1 MNLIR
6 RLRIYNCLSLTAES
20 KMANNELLD
29 CWLKLQS
36 SRADWVFRAYDRLL
50 ASLSKDISEKLR
62 LHNQKVDPYIVIYG
76 KTQVGKT
83 TLLLDLL
90 GIDPQQISKVS
101 KTLRGGREAGKSA
114 TATAMEYCRS
124 VDDSWGLAKDSE
136 LRCFESNEDLSE
148 ALEQIRAEMERG
160 QLVVDS
166 PCVVHI
172 PQHFFIGNA
181 DGLNVRILDLPGDNP
196 ASANEQ
202 CHVNEMAKRYLP
214 FADLVL
220 LVGRGDD
227 LSFLTPEVI
236 AIPGIED
243 WQAMPQHFRIVTT
256 FSYEPQSV
264 RDFIRQLEGID
275 PTQIRQRLLHEIE
288 KFGQLSTEAKDLN
301 LYFPMEFGQSWTG
314 LESKEPDLYRKI
326 KPIIDNLRHE
336 LLDQIQASVSPM
348 GRVRNVWN
356 THQSIKYISQKN
368 DDRIARG
375 LEELSLKEKAIRDD
389 LDALEKH
396 SGKIVAKLLEYR
408 SFLDFDS
415 RKHISNS
422 LNCKVNNLE
431 LKSRSPRD
439 NRDTLFKMIR
449 DAFQQLSDFDFYIA
463 PPEGFHK
470 KYWHSISSVVE
481 SPSLDFIRNIAG
493 DEFYDI
499 KTKLDSYF
507 LDAYY
512 ISSNYDSDECMVFQA
527 WSKAKKIIADS
538 RYSAWVDACNEVSG
552 KITRYERHLK
562 SKVEMNSDEISRL
575 QSALVKTRTDIE
587 LLEKERHN
595 NHVSSQKDLEHCEF
609 FAQLIKQEYECA
621 YSTSFM
627 ELSQVEDD
635 CDCFIKMLSCIEMTN
650 DYERLLSHI
659 KS

>member
-1 MNLIR
+1 M
-6 RLRIYNCLSLTAES
+6 
-20 KMANNELLD
+20 MANNELLD
-29 CWLKLQS
+29 YWLKLQS
-36 SRADWVFRAYDRLL
+36 NRTDWVFRAYDRLL
-50 ASLSKDISEKLR
+50 GSLSKDVSEKLVIG
-62 LHNQKVDPYIVIYG
+62 NQKVNPYIVIYG

-101 KTLRGGREAGKSA
+101 KTLRGGREAGESA

-124 VDDSWGLAKDSE
+124 VDDRWGLAKNSE
-136 LRCFESNEDLSE
+136 LRWFASSDEVSE
-148 ALEQIRAEMERG
+148 ALEQIRMEMELG
-160 QLVVDS
+160 QLAVDS

-172 PQHFFIGNA
+172 PKQFFTENS

-214 FADLVL
+214 FADMVL

-275 PTQIRQRLLHEIE
+275 PIQIRQRLLQEIE

-301 LYFPMEFGQSWTG
+301 LYFPLEFGQSWTG
-314 LESKEPDLYRKI
+314 LETKEPDLYKKI
-326 KPIIDNLRHE
+326 KPIIEILRQE
-336 LLDQIQASVSPM
+336 LLDQIHTSVSPM

-356 THQSIKYISQKN
+356 THQSIKYIRQKN
-368 DDRIARG
+368 EDRIARG
-375 LEELSLKEKAIRDD
+375 LKELSVKEEAIRNDIY
-389 LDALEKH
+389 ALKKH

-408 SFLDFDS
+408 KFLDFDS

-431 LKSRSPRD
+431 LKSRQPRD

-449 DAFQQLSDFDFYIA
+449 EAFQKLTNFDFYIT

-470 KYWHSISSVVE
+470 KYWNSISAVVA
-481 SPSLDFIRNIAG
+481 SPSLDFMRNIAG
-493 DEFYDI
+493 DEFNDI
-499 KTKLDSYF
+499 KTRLDSYF

-512 ISSNYDSDECMVFQA
+512 ISSNYDADEFMVFLA
-527 WSKAKKIIADS
+527 WSEAKKRVFDS
-538 RYSAWVDACNEVSG
+538 RYSAWVNACNEVSG

-562 SKVEMNSDEISRL
+562 SKIEMNSDEISRL

-659 KS
+659 